1 MLFITEKLL
10 SFIYQI
16 CHKILSPEESTNGD
30 SVTQMMKNKNKEKS
44 IYTPKWKQRNHG
56 EPGGFCPPICKNRL
70 NQIMHV

>member
-30 SVTQMMKNKNKEKS
+30 SVTQMMKNKNKEKK
-44 IYTPKWKQRNHG
+44 YLHT
-56 EPGGFCPPICKNRL
+56 
-70 NQIMHV
+70 